1 MKAKEKRKAQEEPEE
16 SSGGGKV
23 LPRRYVRT
31 PSGSFV
37 PANER
42 LLPDERLLAAVGT
55 TLRKIEAVRAATR
68 KDDEEIARLGEETRR
83 LIGEIQRELNLKAA

>member
-1 MKAKEKRKAQEEPEE
+1 MKAKEKRKAQEEVEE
-16 SSGGGKV
+16 SPEDGKV

-37 PANER
+37 PADGR
-42 LLPDERLLAAVGT
+42 LLSAVGA
-55 TLRKIEAVRAATR
+55 TLRKIEELRAATR

-83 LIGEIQRELNLKAA
+83 LIAEMQRDLNLKAA